1 MEPIHEN
8 FSYRHAVSGGAAPVP
23 ALISHRRERLA
34 ADCSRCC
41 GLCCTA
47 LYFSKAEGFPD
58 DKEAGIPCAH
68 LCEDFSCEVHSSL
81 SGRRLKG
88 CINYEC
94 FGAGQT
100 ATEIVFQGKSWRQLP
115 DPEEMFRVF
124 FLELK
129 LHEAMW
135 YLEEAAILR
144 PASALRPRIHAA
156 LTGLEKLADG
166 SRQDLTEDGIRDRI
180 TAANDLLKET
190 IRLTL
195 DYAAAQ
201 KLPSK
206 KGGILRSAR
215 SHSASSRKTSGTNGA
230 GPLRFL
236 GYHFQG
242 EDLSAMDFS
251 SSFLIAADLRGCRLF
266 GTCFLGTDLRDA
278 DLKGADLRDAF
289 FLTQMQINAAKGSRD
304 TRLPSWL
311 KLPDHWESG
320 R

>member
-1 MEPIHEN
+1 MDTW
-8 FSYRHAVSGGAAPVP
+8 AQCGCGAQY
-23 ALISHRRERLA
+23 
-34 ADCSRCC
+34 C
-41 GLCCTA
+41 
-47 LYFSKAEGFPD
+47 
-58 DKEAGIPCAH
+58 
-68 LCEDFSCEVHSSL
+68 
-81 SGRRLKG
+81 
-88 CINYEC
+88 
-94 FGAGQT
+94 
-100 ATEIVFQGKSWRQLP
+100 
-115 DPEEMFRVF
+115 
-124 FLELK
+124 
-129 LHEAMW
+129 
-135 YLEEAAILR
+135 
-144 PASALRPRIHAA
+144 
-156 LTGLEKLADG
+156 GLEKLADG
-166 SRQDLTEDGIRDRI
+166 SRQDLTEDGIHDTI

-206 KGGILRSAR
+206 KGGISRSAR

-230 GPLRFL
+230 GHLRFL

-242 EDLSAMDFS
+242 ADLSAMDFS

>member
-1 MEPIHEN
+1 
-8 FSYRHAVSGGAAPVP
+8 
-23 ALISHRRERLA
+23 
-34 ADCSRCC
+34 
-41 GLCCTA
+41 
-47 LYFSKAEGFPD
+47 
-58 DKEAGIPCAH
+58 
-68 LCEDFSCEVHSSL
+68 
-81 SGRRLKG
+81 
-88 CINYEC
+88 
-94 FGAGQT
+94 
-100 ATEIVFQGKSWRQLP
+100 
-115 DPEEMFRVF
+115 
-124 FLELK
+124 
-129 LHEAMW
+129 MW

-166 SRQDLTEDGIRDRI
+166 SRQDLTEDGIHDRI

-195 DYAAAQ
+195 DYAASQ

-206 KGGILRSAR
+206 KGGISRSAR
-215 SHSASSRKTSGTNGA
+215 SHSASSHKTPGTNGA

-242 EDLSAMDFS
+242 ADLSAMDFS

-311 KLPDHWESG
+311 KMPDHWESG